1 MENISCASSPEE
13 PKSLGEALLA
23 RIRAAFS
30 NVTIQRRPRSLKIC
44 ETLSLGEKRLLLVVE
59 CEGQRFLIG
68 ATPQNISLLQSL
80 GLSKEEDRKSEQP

>member
-1 MENISCASSPEE
+1 V
-13 PKSLGEALLA
+13 A

-30 NVTIQRRPRSLKIC
+30 NVSIQRRPRSLKIC

-68 ATPQNISLLQSL
+68 ATAQNISLLQSL
-80 GLSKEEDRKSEQP
+80 GLSKEEDRKSEQL